1 MFPTKSDALIND
13 VVRLVQGNLDAAIDY
28 FLNEQNEIVL
38 EEQGM
43 SNKVG
48 LKGYLKPGYGLN

>member
-1 MFPTKSDALIND
+1 MFPTKGDALIND

-43 SNKVG
+43 SRQN
-48 LKGYLKPGYGLN
+48 LPLPP